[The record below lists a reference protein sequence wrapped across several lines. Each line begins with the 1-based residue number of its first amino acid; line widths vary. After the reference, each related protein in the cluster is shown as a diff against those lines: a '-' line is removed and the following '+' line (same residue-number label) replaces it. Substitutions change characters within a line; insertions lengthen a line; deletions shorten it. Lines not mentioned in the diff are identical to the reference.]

1 MFFTQPTVEAGTEQ
15 GRNVSE
21 WLSQVH
27 LLSFWPAKHMLNIC
41 PEHMLNICP
50 QNILKISQVYL
61 LSIWPEHMLN
71 ICPQNIWKILVLDW
85 IGYNEDVSGP
95 T

>member
-1 MFFTQPTVEAGTEQ
+1 MFFSQPTVEAGTEQ

-21 WLSQVH
+21 WLSQVY
-27 LLSFWPAKHMLNIC
+27 LLSIW
-41 PEHMLNICP
+41 PEHILLNICP
-50 QNILKISQVYL
+50 QNIL
-61 LSIWPEHMLN
+61 
-71 ICPQNIWKILVLDW
+71 KILVLDW